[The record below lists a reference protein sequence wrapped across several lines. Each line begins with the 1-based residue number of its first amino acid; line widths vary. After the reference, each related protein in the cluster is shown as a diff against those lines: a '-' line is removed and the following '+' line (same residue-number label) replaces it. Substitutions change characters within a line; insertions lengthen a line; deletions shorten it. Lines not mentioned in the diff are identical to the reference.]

1 MNIWSNITLTAVD
14 SVYLVPSIQG
24 KDCTIFNRKSY
35 GLSFSYGGQISY
47 HLNGRRYVSNKTN
60 AILLPRGQTYFLKRE
75 ETGDFPLINFL
86 CAEDFDV
93 SDFVV
98 TPLRNPESYRKDW
111 ERMQFIVQFVD
122 LDGDFKTDFILYA
135 RDMIMVVKPAK
146 NGKWEY
152 IAFADCVGKFVYLP
166 FTIFGKP
173 KVWRFKTENH
183 DSGFVDWE

>member
-1 MNIWSNITLTAVD
+1 MSENCKNTTVQKNKWLKKGLQVIAVLTAIYISLFAVRFCQLNFYGKHNLYTTQIPVTLHNGFLD
-14 SVYLVPSIQG
+14 SCWEGHYEQ
-24 KDCTIFNRKSY
+24 
-35 GLSFSYGGQISY
+35 
-47 HLNGRRYVSNKTN
+47 
-60 AILLPRGQTYFLKRE
+60 
-75 ETGDFPLINFL
+75 
-86 CAEDFDV
+86 
-93 SDFVV
+93 
-98 TPLRNPESYRKDW
+98 KDW

-173 KVWRFKTENH
+173 KVWGGKTEER
-183 DSGFVDWE
+183 DGGFIKFE